1 MTLLMKMFPLP
12 KRTRL
17 VHQVCHLSDEQV
29 ISKDFLK
36 HDCPIVNKHDQTS
49 PNLFVLNQ
57 QHLQVYQVQFR
68 QWQIRTRDPKELCVK
83 IAKKW
88 FCKWFE
94 PRAQQG
100 GFNLPNLYFSKLQRF
115 DELFRRVKCNNQNI
129 KHFFDSA
136 VIYVKL

>member
-1 MTLLMKMFPLP
+1 MTLLMKMFQSLR
-12 KRTRL
+12 RTRL

-49 PNLFVLNQ
+49 PNLFVLSQ
-57 QHLQVYQVQFR
+57 RHLQVFQVQFR

-100 GFNLPNLYFSKLQRF
+100 GFNLPNLYFSRLQQF
-115 DELFRRVKCNNQNI
+115 DELFQRVKCNNQRI
-129 KHFFDSA
+129 KHFF
-136 VIYVKL
+136 LTRLWFM